1 MIEIKKPSRIERA
14 KKRKKEYW
22 QFMVLIIVSYIISLF
37 PQYIIDII
45 LNRVLAYPF
54 RKFRVF
60 IKHYIFK
67 DI

>member
-14 KKRKKEYW
+14 KKRKREYW
-22 QFMVLIIVSYIISLF
+22 QFMILIIGSYIISLF
-37 PQYIIDII
+37 PQCIIDIM

-60 IKHYIFK
+60 IKHYVFM